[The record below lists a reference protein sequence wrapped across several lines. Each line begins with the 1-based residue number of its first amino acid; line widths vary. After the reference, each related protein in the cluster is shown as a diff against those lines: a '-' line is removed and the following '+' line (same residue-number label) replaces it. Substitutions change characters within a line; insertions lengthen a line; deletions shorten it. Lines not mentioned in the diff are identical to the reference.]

1 MAMHRVSGAGWLR
14 CALAVTARAAV
25 VQAGGGA
32 GGDDAGARGGLAVA
46 RDPAAHCRSGDLRAG
61 LIVRTTSD
69 ASGEYVL
76 AALPPGTSWIVVTGA
91 GPARS
96 VQRTTVR
103 VGQNVS
109 LNLSST
115 SSRWLPP
122 QDARVAAIEYLRR
135 TRPGERA
142 YSVGAEQRP
151 PGGSHRSVAAPLTR
165 DWTVLRRAVTSD

>member
-32 GGDDAGARGGLAVA
+32 GGDHAGARGGLAVA

-103 VGQNVS
+103 VGQNV
-109 LNLSST
+109 
-115 SSRWLPP
+115 R
-122 QDARVAAIEYLRR
+122 
-135 TRPGERA
+135 
-142 YSVGAEQRP
+142 
-151 PGGSHRSVAAPLTR
+151 
-165 DWTVLRRAVTSD
+165 